1 MKRLAFFISCVTA
14 LAVIAKG
21 EKPKEIRSAGDPP
34 YFKRYEGSVLFR
46 FAQKDYD
53 SYKLPLGP
61 ENAENAF
68 DKALEL
74 EGNVQKRTY
83 AIPGARSALEVFRNY
98 KHDLDVTGW
107 TTLWEGKGEG
117 LGFWFAKAWDDIG
130 DGSSDN
136 QYFAF
141 SPNAMLY
148 WAGKIEKADG
158 TYHASLVVTQFED
171 GDIHFDIEKGQTIVQ
186 LNTVR
191 SGMMEKKMT
200 VVKADKIQ
208 SDIRAEGRIA
218 FYGIFFDFDK
228 AELKPESEA
237 QLAEMALFLKTHAD
251 MKVFVTGHTDN
262 KGTLDYNLSL
272 SDRRAKAVVG
282 RLSSRYGISIDRL
295 VSRGLGQLAPLAS
308 NDTEAGRA
316 KNRRVEMVQQ

>member
-1 MKRLAFFISCVTA
+1 MKPVIFFLNCMIALGVT
-14 LAVIAKG
+14 AKG

-34 YFKRYEGSVLFR
+34 YFERYEGSVLFR
-46 FAQKDYD
+46 FAQKDYA

-68 DKALEL
+68 DNELDL
-74 EGNVQKRTY
+74 EGEVQKRTY
-83 AIPGARSALEVFRNY
+83 AIPEGRSALEVFRNY
-98 KHDLDVTGW
+98 KHELDATGW
-107 TTLWEGKGEG
+107 TTLWEGKGEA

-130 DGSSDN
+130 DGSSAN

-148 WAGKIEKADG
+148 WAGKIERGDG
-158 TYHASLVVTQFED
+158 TYHASLVVT
-171 GDIHFDIEKGQTIVQ
+171 IVQ

-191 SGMMEKKMT
+191 AGMMEKKMT
-200 VVKADKIQ
+200 VVNADKIQ

-228 AELKPESEA
+228 AELKSESEA

-251 MKVFVTGHTDN
+251 TRVFVTGHTDN

-272 SDRRAKAVVG
+272 SDRRAKAVVT
-282 RLSSRYGISIDRL
+282 RLSSRYGISADRL
-295 VSRGLGQLAPLAS
+295 VPRGLGQLAPLAS

>member
-1 MKRLAFFISCVTA
+1 MKPRILFLSCMIVLGVT
-14 LAVIAKG
+14 AKG

-46 FAQKDYD
+46 FTQKDYD
-53 SYKLPLGP
+53 SCQLPLGP

-68 DKALEL
+68 DKELDL
-74 EGNVQKRTY
+74 EGEVQKRTY
-83 AIPGARSALEVFRNY
+83 AIPEGRSALEVFRNY
-98 KHDLDVTGW
+98 KRELDATGW
-107 TTLWEGKGEG
+107 TTLWEGKGDA

-148 WAGKIEKADG
+148 WAGKIERGDG

-171 GDIHFDIEKGQTIVQ
+171 GDVHFEIEKGQAIVQ
-186 LNTVR
+186 VNTVR
-191 SGMMEKKMT
+191 AGTMEKKMT
-200 VVKADKIQ
+200 VVNAEKIQ
-208 SDIRAEGRIA
+208 NNIRTEGRIA

-251 MKVFVTGHTDN
+251 TRVFVTGHTDN

-272 SDRRAKAVVG
+272 SDRRAKAVVTK
-282 RLSSRYGISIDRL
+282 LSSRFGISVDRL
-295 VSRGLGQLAPLAS
+295 VPRGLGQLAPLAS
-308 NDTEAGRA
+308 NDTEEGRA